1 MRPKAGAGG
10 RPQAVLFDWDNT
22 LVDNWGVIRDAMNAT
37 LTAFGQAPWSQE
49 ETRRRV
55 ARSARE
61 GFPGLFGA
69 RWREAQ
75 ALFYERF
82 VERHLEAL
90 APIDGAEPMLAA
102 LHGEG
107 IYLGVVSNKRGDLL
121 RREAGHLGWQGYFG
135 RIVGAAD
142 AAQDKP
148 AIAPVELALEGSGIA
163 RGPAVWLVG
172 DGAIDLECARNA
184 GCIAVLIGDG
194 GPGGV
199 DPAAPGPDLR
209 AADCLALT
217 ALVRNR

>member
-1 MRPKAGAGG
+1 MKRGTGPGG
-10 RPQAVLFDWDNT
+10 RPLAVLFDWDNT
-22 LVDNWGVIRDAMNAT
+22 LVDNWGVIREAMNAT
-37 LTAFGQAPWSQE
+37 LTAFGQAPWSLE

-55 ARSARE
+55 AKSARD

-82 VERHLEAL
+82 TERHLEAL
-90 APIDGAEPMLAA
+90 APIDGAEPMLAWLKGA
-102 LHGEG
+102 G

-121 RREAGHLGWQGYFG
+121 RREAGQLGWQDYFG

-142 AAQDKP
+142 AAEDKP
-148 AIAPVELALEGSGIA
+148 AVAPVELALAGSGIA
-163 RGPAVWLVG
+163 RGPAVWFVG

-184 GCIAVLIGDG
+184 GCTAVLIGKG
-194 GPGGV
+194 R
-199 DPAAPGPDLR
+199 PAGANPAPPEPDLR
-209 AADCLALT
+209 AADCPALT